1 MCIYKITRFKNKDSY
16 LKLYYSKDI
25 EKYKNLNNNI
35 YYINSLKEILSL
47 IQVVNSGCEFRCYFK
62 LYILKVNMILLQL
75 LCL

>member
-47 IQVVNSGCEFRCYFK
+47 IQVVNLGV
-62 LYILKVNMILLQL
+62 ILSFIS
-75 LCL
+75 